1 VAALDAVDMM
11 IIWIEVAVAFVIG
24 GVALKLWYR
33 HWRVKKI
40 AAARRVERSNSHYSS
55 EGVRNQED
63 RERWGDIT
71 LPKLHP
77 LNQEEVHRLLLVVD
91 ADGIHSLSSRDR
103 LFLDNMTIP
112 RLSY

>member
-63 RERWGDIT
+63 RERWVT
-71 LPKLHP
+71 
-77 LNQEEVHRLLLVVD
+77 
-91 ADGIHSLSSRDR
+91 SRYPSCIR
-103 LFLDNMTIP
+103 STKRKCTVCFWWWMRTGSTRCP
-112 RLSY
+112 PGTGCSWTT